1 MTTKVGEIIF
11 VANNELYLGKCQEIL
26 FDLHI
31 STTNETPQLT
41 WERPDKTNN
50 IDVFYT
56 LMNNEFLDNSS
67 NSYNTSFTELLQYYR
82 EANLIYLLENFMDKL
97 TEQNEFY
104 YKTLNE
110 IEETINLVNDNN
122 ITETNNI
129 YFENYNQR
137 LIGINITHEEY
148 IQFKQF
154 IEIYYN
160 LLDIIKQSIRI
171 YQSFLTFQETN
182 IKYTEAHNIL
192 SDDVSLNTVFKNNMK
207 SKNIH
212 NLNVKTK
219 LKIVPKIHN
228 YIKAYVLEND
238 WPTNGIFD
246 NEKMS
251 KIIVEEEVVY
261 DFLPPWNASPP
272 PF

>member
-1 MTTKVGEIIF
+1 
-11 VANNELYLGKCQEIL
+11 
-26 FDLHI
+26 
-31 STTNETPQLT
+31 
-41 WERPDKTNN
+41 
-50 IDVFYT
+50 
-56 LMNNEFLDNSS
+56 MNNEFLDNSS

-82 EANLIYLLENFMDKL
+82 EANLVYLLESFMDKL

-110 IEETINLVNDNN
+110 IEDTISLAYTDS
-122 ITETNNI
+122 ITEANNI
-129 YFENYNQR
+129 YFKSYNQQ

-148 IQFKQF
+148 IRFKQF
-154 IEIYYN
+154 IDIYYN

-182 IKYTEAHNIL
+182 TKYTEAHNTL
-192 SDDVSLNTVFKNNMK
+192 SNNVSLNAAFKNNMK
-207 SKNIH
+207 SKNIN

-219 LKIVPKIHN
+219 LKIVPKINN
-228 YIKAYVLEND
+228 YMKAYVLEND

-251 KIIVEEEVVY
+251 KVIVEQEVVY
-261 DFLPPWNASPP
+261 DFLPPWNAFPP